1 MNNIYTDA
9 KGNKFRSIKAA
20 TYVARELNATAEG
33 GMWTHEIDK
42 DSNIY
47 LWFQEFAPAKVGA

>member
-9 KGNKFRSIKAA
+9 KGNKFTRKTAFITAQD
-20 TYVARELNATAEG
+20 LNGNAHFG
-33 GMWTHEIDK
+33 LWTHEIDK
-42 DSNIY
+42 DGNLY

>member
-9 KGNKFRSIKAA
+9 KGNNFTRKSAFYTTK
-20 TYVARELNATAEG
+20 ELNETAQG
-33 GMWTHEIDK
+33 GIWTWELGK
-42 DSNIY
+42 DNNLY

>member
-9 KGNKFRSIKAA
+9 KGNKFTRKSAFYTVK
-20 TYVARELNATAEG
+20 ELNETAQG
-33 GMWTHEIDK
+33 GIWTWELGK
-42 DSNIY
+42 DNNLY